1 MESDK
6 SDTDDKRSLPP
17 PFCRQGNKYPI
28 RDIIIPL
35 IPPHKRYVELFAGS
49 GAIFYNK
56 DKADQ
61 NILNDLDKKT
71 IANFRLIQNA
81 PLDPAKYAHQPKS
94 LSAVKHFFD
103 HHGDSIAD
111 RLIHERIR
119 SCSGFSNQPVTKSK
133 QIYVVKNVDRVLKLL
148 GEYKDKLKGV
158 KYENKDYEAVVK
170 KYDSPDTFFFI
181 DPPYENTE
189 KSFGYAQSTDF
200 DFERLREVLSKIKG
214 DFLMTINDS
223 KRIRDLFRQFNIKP
237 IKVPNA
243 WSRRDNSK
251 QKAFRPELIITNY
264 SI

>member
-6 SDTDDKRSLPP
+6 SDTTEHSLPP

-28 RDIIIPL
+28 RNIIIPL

-49 GAIFYNK
+49 GAIFYSK
-56 DKADQ
+56 EKAEQ

-81 PLDPAKYAHQPKS
+81 PLDPAKYAHRPKS
-94 LSAVKHFFD
+94 LSAIKHFFD

-111 RLIHERIR
+111 RLILEKIR
-119 SCSGFSNQPVTKSK
+119 TCNGYSSKHVTASK
-133 QIYVVKNVDRVLKLL
+133 QIYQERGIDRVLKLL
-148 GEYKDKLKGV
+148 GEYKEKLKGV

-181 DPPYENTE
+181 DPPYENTAKE
-189 KSFGYAQSTDF
+189 FGYAQSSEF
-200 DFERLREVLSKIKG
+200 DFERLKDVLSKIKG
-214 DFLMTINDS
+214 DFLLTINDS
-223 KRIRDLFRQFNIKP
+223 KRIRNLFKGFHIKP

-243 WSRRDNSK
+243 YANRKSSK

-264 SI
+264 TI

>member
-6 SDTDDKRSLPP
+6 TDPPDHSLPT

-28 RDIIIPL
+28 RNIIIPL

-56 DKADQ
+56 EKAEQ
-61 NILNDLDKKT
+61 NVLNDLDKKT
-71 IANFRLIQNA
+71 ISNFKLLQNA
-81 PLDPAKYAHQPKS
+81 PLDPAKYIHQPKS
-94 LSAVKHFFD
+94 LTAVKHFFD

-111 RLIHERIR
+111 ALIHERIR
-119 SCSGFSNQPVTKSK
+119 ACSGYSQRPVTESK
-133 QIYVVKNVDRVLKLL
+133 QIYHVKNAERVLKHL

-170 KYDSPDTFFFI
+170 KYDNADTFFFI
-181 DPPYENTE
+181 DPPYENTS
-189 KSFGYAQSTDF
+189 KVFGYAQSSEF
-200 DFERLREVLSKIKG
+200 DFERLKDVLSKIKG
-214 DFLMTINDS
+214 DFLLTINDS

-237 IKVPNA
+237 IKVPNPY
-243 WSRRDNSK
+243 SHRKISK

-264 SI
+264 NI

>member
-1 MESDK
+1 MDSDK
-6 SDTDDKRSLPP
+6 SDKDHTLPP

-28 RDIIIPL
+28 RDLIIPL

-56 DKADQ
+56 EKAEQ

-94 LSAVKHFFD
+94 LTAVKYFFD

-111 RLIHERIR
+111 KLIAERIR
-119 SCSGFSNQPVTKSK
+119 ACSGFSQRPVTESK
-133 QIYVVKNVDRVLKLL
+133 QIYHAKNVDKVLKYL
-148 GEYKDKLKGV
+148 GEYKDKLRGV

-170 KYDSPDTFFFI
+170 KYDNADTFFFI
-181 DPPYENTE
+181 DPPYENSD
-189 KSFGYAQSTDF
+189 KKLGYAQSSEF
-200 DFERLREVLSKIKG
+200 DFERLKDVLSKIKG
-214 DFLMTINDS
+214 KFLMTINDS
-223 KRIRDLFRQFNIKP
+223 KRIRDLYKEFHIKP
-237 IKVPNA
+237 IKVPNPY
-243 WSRRDNSK
+243 SHRKNSK

>member
-1 MESDK
+1 MSANNK
-6 SDTDDKRSLPP
+6 DDDNSLPP

-28 RDIIIPL
+28 RNIIVPL

-56 DKADQ
+56 EKAEQ

-71 IANFRLIQNA
+71 IANFRLLQKA
-81 PLDPAKYAHQPKS
+81 PLDPAKYNQPRS
-94 LSAVKHFFD
+94 LQAIKHFFD
-103 HHGDSIAD
+103 HHGDSIQD
-111 RLIHERIR
+111 RLILEKIR
-119 SCSGFSNQPVTKSK
+119 TCTGYSSKPVVESK
-133 QIYVVKNVDRVLKLL
+133 QIYNVKSVDRVLKLL

-170 KYDSPDTFFFI
+170 KYDNADTFFFI
-181 DPPYENTE
+181 DPPYENTAKE
-189 KSFGYAQSTDF
+189 FGYAQSTEF
-200 DFERLREVLSKIKG
+200 DFERLKDVLSRIKG

-223 KRIRDLFRQFNIKP
+223 KRIRDLFSQFHIKT

-243 WSRRDNSK
+243 YANRNISK

>member
-6 SDTDDKRSLPP
+6 SDTTLPP

-28 RDIIIPL
+28 RNIIIPL

-56 DKADQ
+56 DKAEQ

-71 IANFRLIQNA
+71 ISNFRLIQNA

-94 LSAVKHFFD
+94 LSAVKYFFD

-111 RLIHERIR
+111 KLIAERIR
-119 SCSGFSNQPVTKSK
+119 ACSGYSQRPVTESK
-133 QIYVVKNVDRVLKLL
+133 QIYHVKNAERVLKHLS
-148 GEYKDKLKGV
+148 EYKEKLEGV

-170 KYDSPDTFFFI
+170 KYDNADTFFFI
-181 DPPYENTE
+181 DPPYE
-189 KSFGYAQSTDF
+189 KSDRGLGYAQSDEF
-200 DFERLREVLSKIKG
+200 DFERLRDVLSKIKG
-214 DFLMTINDS
+214 NFLLTINDS

-237 IKVPNA
+237 IKVPNPY
-243 WSRRDNSK
+243 SHRKVSK

>member
-1 MESDK
+1 MASNK
-6 SDTDDKRSLPP
+6 SDDNDPSLPP

-28 RDIIIPL
+28 RNIIIPL

-56 DKADQ
+56 EKAEQ

-94 LSAVKHFFD
+94 LTAIKHFFD

-111 RLIHERIR
+111 RLILEKIR
-119 SCSGFSNQPVTKSK
+119 TCNGFSSKPVTESK
-133 QIYVVKNVDRVLKLL
+133 QIYQTRSVDRVLKLL

-181 DPPYENTE
+181 DPPYENTAKE
-189 KSFGYAQSTDF
+189 FGYAQSTEF
-200 DFERLREVLSKIKG
+200 DFERLRDVLSKIKG

-223 KRIRDLFRQFNIKP
+223 KHIRDLYRQFHIKT

-243 WSRRDNSK
+243 WSHKKNSK
-251 QKAFRPELIITNY
+251 QGAFRPELIITNY

>member
-1 MESDK
+1 MSANNK
-6 SDTDDKRSLPP
+6 DDDEHSLPP

-28 RDIIIPL
+28 RNIIVPL

-49 GAIFYNK
+49 GAIFYSK
-56 DKADQ
+56 EKAEQ

-81 PLDPAKYAHQPKS
+81 PLDPAKYAHRPKS
-94 LSAVKHFFD
+94 LSAIKHFFD

-111 RLIHERIR
+111 RLILEKIR
-119 SCSGFSNQPVTKSK
+119 TCNGYSSKPVEQSK
-133 QIYVVKNVDRVLKLL
+133 QIYQERGIDRVLKLL
-148 GEYKDKLKGV
+148 GEYKEKLRGV

-170 KYDSPDTFFFI
+170 KYDNADTFFFI
-181 DPPYENTE
+181 DPPYENTAKE
-189 KSFGYAQSTDF
+189 FGYAQSSEF
-200 DFERLREVLSKIKG
+200 DFERLRDVLSKIKG
-214 DFLMTINDS
+214 DFLLTINDS
-223 KRIRDLFRQFNIKP
+223 KRIRDLFRQFHIKP

-243 WSRRDNSK
+243 YSHRNNSK

>member
-1 MESDK
+1 MADDK
-6 SDTDDKRSLPP
+6 SDTERTLPP

-56 DKADQ
+56 DKAEQ

-94 LSAVKHFFD
+94 LTAVKHFFD

-119 SCSGFSNQPVTKSK
+119 ACSGYSQRPVTESK
-133 QIYVVKNVDRVLKLL
+133 QIYHVKNAERVLKHL
-148 GEYKDKLKGV
+148 GEYKEKLKGV

-170 KYDSPDTFFFI
+170 KYDNADTFFFI
-181 DPPYENTE
+181 DPPYENTAKE
-189 KSFGYAQSTDF
+189 FGYAQSGEF
-200 DFERLREVLSKIKG
+200 DFERLRDVLSKIKG
-214 DFLMTINDS
+214 DFLLTINDS
-223 KRIRDLFRQFNIKP
+223 KRIRDLFKGFHIKP
-237 IKVPNA
+237 IKVPNPY
-243 WSRRDNSK
+243 SHRKVSK

-264 SI
+264 NI